1 MYKLCTTLSWQ
12 HSFNRKETQIWS
24 HFLDTADDV
33 VYQDIPALD
42 LTCVGGY
49 LGGAESKPGVGELP
63 I

>member
-1 MYKLCTTLSWQ
+1 MVVT
-12 HSFNRKETQIWS
+12 F
-24 HFLDTADDV
+24 DDV
-33 VYQDIPALD
+33 VHQDILALD